1 GGWGPKTGDTSM
13 DKTALVASEIDEGR
27 EFLELADEAGFPVR
41 AAMWKKEEFP
51 GRWSLL
57 LVTPLEDEIGPMKT
71 YMRLLKI
78 LRKAPERTKIELDDL
93 SPISPKSRF
102 AKDLRRLFRKDKERS
117 IGYTPIGDEFIEDGY
132 LYFAK

>member
-1 GGWGPKTGDTSM
+1 M

-27 EFLELADEAGFPVR
+27 KFLELADEAGFPVH

-57 LVTPLEDEIGPMKT
+57 LVTPVEDEIGPMKT

-78 LRKAPERTKIELDDL
+78 LTKSRERTTIELEDL
-93 SPISPKSRF
+93 RPISPKSRF
-102 AKDLRRLFRKDKERS
+102 AKDLRRLFRKAKERP
-117 IGYTPIGDEFIEDGY
+117 IGYTPIGEEFVEEGY